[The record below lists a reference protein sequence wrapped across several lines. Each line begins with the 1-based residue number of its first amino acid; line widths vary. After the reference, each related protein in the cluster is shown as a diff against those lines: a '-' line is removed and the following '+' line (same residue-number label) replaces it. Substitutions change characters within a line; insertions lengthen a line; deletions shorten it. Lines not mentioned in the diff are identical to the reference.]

1 MRCVE
6 VKSAGAVME
15 KADAPASGRVVSAPD
30 DLAQPRGWCGCDWLV
45 GWSCGVHWCR
55 AGGRGCENYVQGLCR
70 GPNCCLLL
78 LLRLGVHL
86 VPLVQAQIKGSGWRG
101 VAASH
106 GGDGGPVAM
115 AAIEPPP
122 VAALPMR
129 GLPRDVLFTW
139 APAQC
144 SAQCPHTRGTP
155 SVAVSVSVIARSS
168 LCVMTLRP
176 PKSLQLPGPRG
187 GVWPIQ
193 RALDKHKSW
202 VSPPACHPIRPPP
215 MLEKPQALPRLTAW
229 LPRPQPDARFSCQR

>member
-30 DLAQPRGWCGCDWLV
+30 DLAQPRGWCGCDWLG

-55 AGGRGCENYVQGLCR
+55 AGSRGSENYVEGLCR

-86 VPLVQAQIKGSGWRG
+86 EPLVQAQIKGSGWRG

-139 APAQC
+139 APAQRPP
-144 SAQCPHTRGTP
+144 QCPHTRGTP
-155 SVAVSVSVIARSS
+155 KCRR
-168 LCVMTLRP
+168 LRNRP
-176 PKSLQLPGPRG
+176 LF
-187 GVWPIQ
+187 
-193 RALDKHKSW
+193 ALYNDP
-202 VSPPACHPIRPPP
+202 PPAPVAPASRAARWRLAHPTG
-215 MLEKPQALPRLTAW
+215 AG
-229 LPRPQPDARFSCQR
+229 